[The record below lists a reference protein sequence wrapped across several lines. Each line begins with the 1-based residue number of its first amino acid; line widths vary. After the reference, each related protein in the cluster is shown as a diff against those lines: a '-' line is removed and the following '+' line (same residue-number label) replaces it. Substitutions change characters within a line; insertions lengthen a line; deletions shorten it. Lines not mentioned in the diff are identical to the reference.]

1 MYQQTVQTAIDSATG
16 ELYEATRLLKL
27 PEADF
32 TAMRREA
39 MANRNARR
47 KSGDS
52 PRWTC
57 LICGRPLFISRYIM
71 EEGNR
76 WFVHDG
82 SAGDCPWSEGARL
95 SPDMQRALIYRGQQE
110 GAEHRR
116 LKEFI
121 ASWLERDSSVSDVK
135 RDQVTFG
142 EVLKGEWKR
151 PDVRCLRG
159 AHRIVFEIQLSYTF
173 LSEVIKRDE
182 YYRNEKTF
190 IVWVFRSI
198 DLRRATVRDEAFFN
212 KRNLF
217 VLDDQA
223 ISDTVQA
230 NRLTFGCYF
239 QRPTITSNG
248 IEDVWERKSITLN
261 DTAFPVPSYRPFFFD
276 YDQARSQAQAT
287 LIEEERKRVAK
298 IWHEGLERYL
308 TAAMAYYE
316 RDYAKA
322 FEGSILDVASALYES
337 PHWHRGFEVFKDPEF
352 YGWHRVLP
360 VLLSIRHNRAIGYH
374 TTLTA
379 FRVLEAGL
387 RQTVRAGGHGF
398 AVMYLWAYQAYK
410 PTVTDSQRGWIRDAA
425 RKVEQSIEAGERT
438 YQRHTVFDEAVCA
451 LFPELEEKLADPWAT
466 ENHTP
471 KGRQGSGRDSD
482 ARFRAT

>member
-1 MYQQTVQTAIDSATG
+1 MYQQTVQIAIDSASG
-16 ELYEATRLLKL
+16 EPYEAAQLLRL
-27 PEADF
+27 PEAEF

-39 MANRNARR
+39 MANRNARK
-47 KSGDS
+47 KSGAT
-52 PRWTC
+52 PCWTC
-57 LICGRPLFISRYIM
+57 LICRRPLFISRYIM
-71 EEGNR
+71 DEGNR

-159 AHRIVFEIQLSYTF
+159 VHRIVFEIQLSYTF

-190 IVWVFRSI
+190 IIWVFRAI

-223 ISDTVQA
+223 IEETVQA
-230 NRLTFGCYF
+230 NRLKLGCYF

-248 IEDVWERKSITLN
+248 IEDVWERKSVTL
-261 DTAFPVPSYRPFFFD
+261 DDAAFPVPSYRPFFFD

-287 LIEEERKRVAK
+287 LAEDERKRIAK
-298 IWHEGLERYL
+298 IWHDGLERYL
-308 TAAMAYYE
+308 AAAMAYYE
-316 RDYAKA
+316 HDYAKA
-322 FEGSILDVASALYES
+322 LEGPILDAASDLYEL
-337 PHWHRGFEVFKDPEF
+337 PHWHRGFEVFKDQEF

-387 RQTVRAGGHGF
+387 RQTVRGRQHGF
-398 AVMYLWAYQAYK
+398 AMMYLWAYQAYK
-410 PTVTDSQRGWIRDAA
+410 PTVSDSQRGWIRDVT
-425 RKVEQSIEAGERT
+425 RKMEQSIENGEPT
-438 YQRHTVFDEAVCA
+438 YQRHTAFDEAVCA
-451 LFPELEEKLADPWAT
+451 LFPELEEKLADPWGT
-466 ENHTP
+466 ENQIA
-471 KGRQGSGRDSD
+471 KGRRAPRTDSD
-482 ARFRAT
+482 AQFRAT